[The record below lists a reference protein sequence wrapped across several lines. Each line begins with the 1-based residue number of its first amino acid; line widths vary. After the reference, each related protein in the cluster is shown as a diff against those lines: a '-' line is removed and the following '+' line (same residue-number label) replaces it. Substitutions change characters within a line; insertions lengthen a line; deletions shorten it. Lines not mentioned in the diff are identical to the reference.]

1 MARDARAARG
11 EARGRWAVA
20 LGAIIA
26 LGLALMLCGLG
37 TGLPNRYRAYSMY
50 PDEWTPLRALKSMD
64 PRHLDFNPHYFD
76 NPTLFYYM
84 IGGGV
89 YAAHLGGLVRLNG
102 DERFY
107 FEHPEQIGRMIVIGR
122 LLAAAFGAAG
132 IWLVYRVARRFGLG
146 RGGST
151 LAALL
156 LATYPAFVVH
166 GHFMTVNTAVT
177 FWILLAMLLMDRWI
191 RRGGVGAAALAG
203 AAGGLA
209 LSTKYSAALLL
220 PLCLLAAWLRV
231 RRARQDARAAVAPPR
246 GIASRSAL
254 ECAAA
259 IGTGAVLFIAGSP
272 YLLLAARESQAR
284 AGKLFGSVHAGAGA
298 AGAEGPLAVLM
309 HALAWCGSVHLA
321 AAGPA
326 ILIAALVGAVLAALR
341 PTPLRVL
348 LLVFLGAFFAVALRM
363 GHLATDSRFMPMF
376 PPLAILAATCVTALA
391 RRHRGA
397 GMAAGAVIVASQLVW
412 TLALV
417 ARFIGPQPQEQASE
431 WARTHLLGDERI
443 LLTGTANYWSP
454 DLPMREYNQTA
465 NLGNYAR
472 QTRWRFVAPDSFGL
486 PYAQARALEPDVVFL
501 SVWLPHYRAGL
512 EWLNDPDYAVV
523 EHYPGKIRLFG
534 RRVHVPLDIYDID
547 VWVLRRRA
555 AGSPPARGM

>member
-1 MARDARAARG
+1 MAPEAAARG
-11 EARGRWAVA
+11 GQRTRRAAA

-26 LGLALMLCGLG
+26 LGLTLMLCGLG
-37 TGLPNRYRAYSMY
+37 TGLPNRYRAYSVY
-50 PDEWTPLRALKSMD
+50 PDEWGDALRSLKSMD

-84 IGGGV
+84 IGGGIF
-89 YAAHLGGLVRLNG
+89 AAHLGGLVRLDG

-107 FEHPEQIGRMIVIGR
+107 FEHPEQTGRMIVIGR
-122 LLAAAFGAAG
+122 LLAACFGAAS

-146 RGGST
+146 RGGAT

-166 GHFMTVNTAVT
+166 GHFMTVNTPVT
-177 FWILLAMLLMDRWI
+177 FWILLAILLMDRWI
-191 RRGGVGAAALAG
+191 RRGGMGAAALAG

-209 LSTKYSAALLL
+209 LSTKYSAILLL
-220 PLCLLAAWLRV
+220 PLCVLAAWLRYHGAS
-231 RRARQDARAAVAPPR
+231 RSARAAAGPPR
-246 GIASRSAL
+246 ASASRSAL

-272 YLLLAARESQAR
+272 YLLLAARESQTR
-284 AGKLFGSVHAGAGA
+284 AGKLFGSVHGA
-298 AGAEGPLAVLM
+298 AGGSGELGGLALLM
-309 HALAWCGSVHLA
+309 HSIAWCGSVHLA

-326 ILIAALVGAVLAALR
+326 TLVAAGVGAVLAARR

-348 LLVFLGAFFAVALRM
+348 ILAFLAAFFLVGLRM

-376 PPLAILAATCVTALA
+376 PPLAILAATTLVTLA

-397 GMAAGAVIVASQLVW
+397 GVTLGVVIVASQLVW
-412 TLALV
+412 TLALEG
-417 ARFIGPQPQEQASE
+417 RFIGPLPQERASE

-465 NLGNYAR
+465 NR
-472 QTRWRFVAPDSFGL
+472 SSRSRIP
-486 PYAQARALEPDVVFL
+486 
-501 SVWLPHYRAGL
+501 AG
-512 EWLNDPDYAVV
+512 
-523 EHYPGKIRLFG
+523 R
-534 RRVHVPLDIYDID
+534 
-547 VWVLRRRA
+547 
-555 AGSPPARGM
+555 SS

>member
-1 MARDARAARG
+1 MAPEATGTRGGG
-11 EARGRWAVA
+11 EARWAVA

-89 YAAHLGGLVRLNG
+89 FAAHLAGFVRLDG

-122 LLAAAFGAAG
+122 LLAALFGAAG
-132 IWLVYRVARRFGLG
+132 IWLVYRVARRFGLA

-156 LATYPAFVVH
+156 LAIYPAFVVH

-177 FWILLAMLLMDRWI
+177 FWILLAILLMERWV
-191 RRGGVGAAALAG
+191 RRGGAGAAALAG

-209 LSTKYSAALLL
+209 LSTKYSAVLLL
-220 PLCLLAAWLRV
+220 PLSLLAAWLRY
-231 RRARQDARAAVAPPR
+231 RGASAGERAAAGAPR
-246 GIASRSAL
+246 GAASRSAL
-254 ECAAA
+254 EWAVS
-259 IGTGAVLFIAGSP
+259 IGSAAVLFFAGSP
-272 YLLLAARESQAR
+272 YLLLAARESQLR
-284 AGKLFGSVHAGAGA
+284 AGKFFGSVHGGAGGTDA
-298 AGAEGPLAVLM
+298 PGGLALLT
-309 HALAWCGSVHLA
+309 HSLAWCGSVHLA

-326 ILIAALVGAVLAALR
+326 LLIAAAFGAVLAARR

-348 LLVFLGAFFAVALRM
+348 LLVFLGGFFVVALRM

-376 PPLAILAATCVTALA
+376 PPLAILAATAVVTLA

-397 GMAAGAVIVASQLVW
+397 ALAVGAAIVVSQLVW

-417 ARFIGPQPQEQASE
+417 GRFIGPQPQEQASE

-465 NLGNYAR
+465 NRANYAR
-472 QTRWRFVAPDSFGL
+472 QTRWRFVAGFET
-486 PYAQARALEPDVVFL
+486 PYARARALAPDVVLL
-501 SVWLPHYRAGL
+501 SVWLPNYRAGL
-512 EWLNDPDYAVV
+512 EWLDDPDYTVV
-523 EHYPGKIRLFG
+523 EHYPSKVRLFG
-534 RRVHVPLDIYDID
+534 RPVHVPLDLYDID

-555 AGSPPARGM
+555 DAPPARHG

>member
-1 MARDARAARG
+1 MPAAVGPRGHART
-11 EARGRWAVA
+11 RWAAA

-37 TGLPNRYRAYSMY
+37 TGLPNPVRAYSMY
-50 PDEWTPLRALKSMD
+50 PDEWTPLRALQSMD
-64 PRHLDFNPHYFD
+64 PQHLDFNPHYFD

-89 YAAHLGGLVRLNG
+89 FIAHLGGFVRLDG

-122 LLAAAFGAAG
+122 LLAAAFGALG
-132 IWLVYRVARRFGLG
+132 IWLVYRVARRFGLD

-156 LATYPAFVVH
+156 LAIYPAFVVH
-166 GHFMTVNTAVT
+166 GHFMSVNTAVT
-177 FWILLAMLLMDRWI
+177 FWILLAILLMDRWI
-191 RRGGVGAAALAG
+191 RRGGVRAAALAG

-209 LSTKYSAALLL
+209 LSTKYSAVLLL
-220 PLCLLAAWLRV
+220 PLGLLAAWLRH
-231 RRARQDARAAVAPPR
+231 RGATRGARASVGPP
-246 GIASRSAL
+246 GASAARSTL

-259 IGTGAVLFIAGSP
+259 IAAGAVLFIAGSP

-284 AGKLFGSVHAGAGA
+284 AGKLFGSVHAAAGAGA
-298 AGAEGPLAVLM
+298 AGPLTVLM

-321 AAGPA
+321 AVGPA
-326 ILIAALVGAVLAALR
+326 TLIASGVGVVLAARR

-348 LLVFLGAFFAVALRM
+348 ILAFIGAFSLVALRM

-376 PPLAILAATCVTALA
+376 PPLAILAATTVVTLS
-391 RRHRGA
+391 RRHRRA
-397 GMAAGAVIVASQLVW
+397 GLLAGAIIVASQLVW
-412 TLALV
+412 SLALV

-443 LLTGTANYWSP
+443 LLAGTANYWSP
-454 DLPMREYNQTA
+454 DLPMREYNQAA
-465 NLGNYAR
+465 NQGNYAR
-472 QTRWRFVAPDSFGL
+472 QTRWRFVAADSFGM
-486 PYAQARALEPDVVFL
+486 PYARARALEPDVVFL
-501 SVWLPHYRAGL
+501 SAWLPLYRAGL
-512 EWLNDPDYAVV
+512 EWLDDPDYTVV
-523 EHYPGKIRLFG
+523 EHYPGRIRLFG
-534 RRVHVPLDIYDID
+534 RQVHVPLDIYDID

-555 AGSPPARGM
+555 ADAPAARRM